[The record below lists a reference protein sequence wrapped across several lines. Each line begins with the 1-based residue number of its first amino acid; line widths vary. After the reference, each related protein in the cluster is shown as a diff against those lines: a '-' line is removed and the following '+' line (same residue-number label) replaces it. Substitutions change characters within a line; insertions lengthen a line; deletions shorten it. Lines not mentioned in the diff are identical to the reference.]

1 MKILLDEN
9 FPLARVG
16 KLRDEG
22 QEVDHI
28 ILLGLRGT
36 HDSAIVQRLNSEEL
50 LFVTCDQ
57 EFFDLPVTHSV
68 IMISRVAQSLPLP
81 IRLDA
86 WLNAIREYFSH
97 PGSENCS
104 KSSTT
109 GSCIHVRSCLP
120 ITEQIN

>member
-68 IMISRVAQSLPLP
+68 IMISRVAQVCRWRSDSTRGSTRSANISR
-81 IRLDA
+81 IRGA
-86 WLNAIREYFSH
+86 
-97 PGSENCS
+97 
-104 KSSTT
+104 KT
-109 GSCIHVRSCLP
+109 VRSLRRR
-120 ITEQIN
+120 EAASM